1 MPDRKWARVKRA
13 GAHGLRRG
21 AWYPVLNDR
30 PTIVVLDV
38 AKRAIPMD
46 RSLLD
51 FRDTPPDSWSVVEND
66 PDSTAGRR
74 ASEASLTW
82 TYGVCPQCRERQN
95 LEPGVSPLT
104 CDDCGEESPVDWDHP
119 C

>member
-1 MPDRKWARVKRA
+1 MADRKWARVKRA

-30 PTIVVLDV
+30 PAIVVLDV

-46 RSLLD
+46 RTLLD
-51 FRDTPPDSWSVVEND
+51 FRDDPPGAWSVVKND
-66 PDSTAGRR
+66 PQSTQARR
-74 ASEASLTW
+74 ASESELEW
-82 TYGVCPQCRERQN
+82 TYGVCPHCRERQN
-95 LEPGVSPLT
+95 LAEGETDAT
-104 CDDCGEESPVDWDHP
+104 CQDCGKAAPVDWEHP

>member
-1 MPDRKWARVKRA
+1 MSDRKWARVRRA

-30 PTIVVLDV
+30 PSIVVLDV
-38 AKRAIPMD
+38 AKRVVPMD
-46 RSLLD
+46 RTLLE
-51 FRDTPPDSWSVVEND
+51 FRDTAPDAWSIVANPPESSQ
-66 PDSTAGRR
+66 ARR
-74 ASEASLTW
+74 ASESAMGW

-95 LEPGVSPLT
+95 LAEGDTEIV
-104 CDDCGEESPVDWDHP
+104 CEFCGATAGIDWEHP

>member
-1 MPDRKWARVKRA
+1 MADRKWARVKKV

-38 AKRAIPMD
+38 AKRAVPMD
-46 RSLLD
+46 RSLLE
-51 FRDTPPDSWSVVEND
+51 FRDAPPDAWSVVESD
-66 PDSTAGRR
+66 PQSSQGRR
-74 ASEASLTW
+74 ASESALNW
-82 TYGVCPQCRERQN
+82 TYGVCPHCRERQN
-95 LEPGVSPLT
+95 LVKGEGDVT
-104 CDDCGEESPVDWDHP
+104 CESCGKPAPVDWENP

>member
-1 MPDRKWARVKRA
+1 MAERKWARVKRA

-38 AKRAIPMD
+38 AKRAVPMD

-51 FRDTPPDSWSVVEND
+51 FRDRPPDSWSVVEND
-66 PDSTAGRR
+66 PASSAGRR
-74 ASEASLTW
+74 ASESSLTW
-82 TYGVCPQCRERQN
+82 TYGVCPHCRERQN
-95 LEPGVSPLT
+95 LEPGVSPLR
-104 CDDCGEESPVDWDHP
+104 CEDCGETSPVDWENT